1 MRDRRLLTLYLFY
14 TVNFIAMGMTT
25 FAPKFYGEIGLSDT
39 RIGIISASMA
49 AVALFAQPVWGA
61 LADRANYMRSVLA
74 AALLVSGGLCFLVLP
89 AMHSFLLLLAVL
101 TLYNTFSLPAY
112 PLSNAIAIEYTS
124 RNGQSYGPVRMM
136 GTVGYQAGILLT
148 GLILSRSLMGLYPC
162 IGITL
167 FLAALCAILLPP
179 VRGYQHSREKVSFAV
194 LFRDRKMLLIF
205 SVAFIANIAHQF
217 NLTFFSRHLG
227 DLGFNNTL
235 TGLIS
240 TLSVIL
246 EIPFL
251 LFGDRIMK
259 RLPFWTWLMVGLIME
274 SGRFLLMCFVRTPAL
289 IIAAQMLSISHLACF
304 EFIPFV
310 YLGKVTDKT
319 LLGSVQSIYQMIT
332 FGAAR
337 IAASLIGG
345 ILSDHAGIPAVYGLC
360 GMLLVISAAV
370 FRAPLKKL
378 ALAESIGFSP
388 SGESDCN

>member
-227 DLGFNNTL
+227 DLGCAL
-235 TGLIS
+235 TEAQAEQLKKPDILRRKAQS
-240 TLSVIL
+240 TP
-246 EIPFL
+246 EGF
-251 LFGDRIMK
+251 D
-259 RLPFWTWLMVGLIME
+259 
-274 SGRFLLMCFVRTPAL
+274 
-289 IIAAQMLSISHLACF
+289 IARYTREVFRMYDN
-304 EFIPFV
+304 EEPKEV
-310 YLGKVTDKT
+310 T
-319 LLGSVQSIYQMIT
+319 LLCCNEVMKGVLDKFGMDIVVKRAKKGHFRTKVQVCTSPT
-332 FGAAR
+332 FYSWVFQWEGKIR
-337 IAASLIGG
+337 IEGPE
-345 ILSDHAGIPAVYGLC
+345 DVVTEYRE
-360 GMLLVISAAV
+360 MV
-370 FRAPLKKL
+370 LK
-378 ALAESIGFSP
+378 ALE
-388 SGESDCN
+388 